1 MKVLIATD
9 FRLYKVKD
17 KLYLNDTT
25 YTTVERYKKIFGN
38 IILCTRVVYCN
49 EANSKMKDA
58 TVVLDEYVEI
68 EKLVDTL
75 FGKNNTKIKQYV
87 EDVDLVIAR
96 VPSIIAYKVA
106 NISHFLHKPVLALAM
121 GCAWGTYW
129 NHSIPGK
136 LIAPYM
142 YLEMKRVMQQS
153 NYALYV
159 TSEFLQKRYPCRCKI
174 NIGVSDVKIVDLNA
188 TILKRRIKKIENKSC
203 DNDILVMTIGDVASR
218 IKGQIYTIKA
228 IKMLKDE
235 GIIVHYLLVG
245 EGDRSLL
252 VNIANKLGVAN
263 QLVFT
268 GRLNTNEVNEY
279 LDKADIYIQPSL
291 QEGLPR
297 AVVEAMGRG
306 CPVIASKV
314 GGIPELIEAKYL
326 VEPKS
331 SKEIYNKIKVMLEKE
346 QMLEQARRNFEKAKE
361 FENILLSNRRN
372 KFFELVKQDMMK
384 DRIIK

>member
-9 FRLYKVKD
+9 FRLYRVKD

-25 YTTVERYKKIFGN
+25 YTTVERYKNIFGN
-38 IILCTRVVYCN
+38 IILCTRVVCCN
-49 EANSKMKDA
+49 EADSKMKDA
-58 TVVLDEYVEI
+58 TAVLDEYVEI

-75 FGKNNTKIKQYV
+75 LGKNNSKIKQYV
-87 EDVDLVIAR
+87 EGVDLVIAR
-96 VPSIIAYKVA
+96 VPSIIAYKAA
-106 NISHFLHKPVLALAM
+106 NIAHYLHKPVLALAM
-121 GCAWGTYW
+121 GCAWDAYW

-142 YLEMKRVMQQS
+142 YLEMKRVLQQS

-159 TSEFLQKRYPCRCKI
+159 TSKFLQKRYPCRCKI
-174 NIGVSDVKIVDLNA
+174 NIGVSDVKIEDLNES
-188 TILKRRIKKIENKSC
+188 IVEKRIKKIENKSC
-203 DNDILVMTIGDVASR
+203 GNDILVMTIGDVASR

-245 EGDRSLL
+245 EGDRSFL
-252 VNIANKLGVAN
+252 VSIANKLGVAN
-263 QLVFT
+263 QLEFT
-268 GRLNTNEVNEY
+268 GRLNADEVNEC
-279 LDKADIYIQPSL
+279 LDKADIYIQSSL

-331 SKEIYNKIKVMLEKE
+331 SKEIYNKIKVMLEKD